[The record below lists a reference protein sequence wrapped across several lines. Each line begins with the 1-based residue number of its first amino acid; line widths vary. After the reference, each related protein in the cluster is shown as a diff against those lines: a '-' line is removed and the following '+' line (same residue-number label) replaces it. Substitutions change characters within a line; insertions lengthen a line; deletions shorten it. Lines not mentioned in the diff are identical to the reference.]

1 MVARLLFATDNALG
15 EVKVPHR
22 LFQGFVL
29 GRDRST
35 RGAWRPQ
42 CLLLHWKKAGPP
54 GAWGGVSRPCA
65 VPPIQMGPVG
75 WTRLLRPASLF
86 RTPLE
91 HFNYRGFIVPLMLLI
106 LGAKGS
112 CHLD

>member
-1 MVARLLFATDNALG
+1 MVARVLFATDNTLG
-15 EVKVPHR
+15 EVKVPHW

-35 RGAWRPQ
+35 
-42 CLLLHWKKAGPP
+42 LHWKQAGPP

-65 VPPIQMGPVG
+65 VPPIQTGPVG
-75 WTRLLRPASLF
+75 RTQLLRLASLF

-112 CHLD
+112 CHLN